1 MSQLIISSLLYRLSD
16 DFLQSFVPEDNG
28 SFVPK
33 TVDRLF
39 QKPMIYS
46 LLPFCFFCFYLLL
59 FLSHCFLRMCIG
71 IEGMAWSI
79 GMILIRRTVRKGQ
92 SSFKFKSIAAK
103 NFIEFSRELFTK
115 EPVYDRIDAA
125 IEPRQGLGI
134 A

>member
-1 MSQLIISSLLYRLSD
+1 
-16 DFLQSFVPEDNG
+16 
-28 SFVPK
+28 
-33 TVDRLF
+33 
-39 QKPMIYS
+39 
-46 LLPFCFFCFYLLL
+46 
-59 FLSHCFLRMCIG
+59 MCIG